1 MAFFSIIIPVCNRAG
16 LMENCIRSIRTQS
29 FSDFEVLFVDDGST
43 DETPQMLADYCRQD
57 NRFRT
62 VTHPENRSILAAR
75 YTGMQEAS
83 GEYILFVDSDDEITD
98 NALALLHERLQTEP
112 VDILRFGHEEVYLP
126 TPGVR
131 KTIAERNRV
140 LLPPPTDSPLRAM
153 LQDQMAPNVWK
164 NCYSRAVAH
173 RALRRAENFYCNMG
187 EDVYWSTVFF
197 SCAESDGILEAC
209 LYRYFIGGGMSTSRK
224 AQTKQQLTGYIGHLA
239 DCITHV
245 RRYLS
250 DYEPDLLGLIR
261 DKYLRMNCF
270 LMLTFI
276 IDEPD
281 YGKVV
286 EFLSAFDTEDLRSV
300 YRHGCNTVLPFK
312 LLQQYSAT
320 AESTGAPVLP
330 LNGRSV
336 NYLEDLMKMNYEDEI
351 RY

>member
-1 MAFFSIIIPVCNRAG
+1 MAFFSIIIPVYNRAG
-16 LMENCIRSIRTQS
+16 LMENCIRSIRNQS

-43 DETPQMLADYCRQD
+43 DETPRMLADYCRQD

-62 VTHPENRSILAAR
+62 VTHTENRSILAAR
-75 YTGMQEAS
+75 YTGMQQAS
-83 GEYILFVDSDDEITD
+83 GEYILFVDSDDELTD
-98 NALALLHERLQTEP
+98 DALSLLHERLQADP

-126 TPGVR
+126 TPGVQ
-131 KTIAERNRV
+131 KTIPERNRI

-153 LQDQMAPNVWK
+153 LMDQMAPNVWK
-164 NCYSRAVAH
+164 NCYSRAVVL

-197 SCAESDGILEAC
+197 SCAESDGILDAC
-209 LYRYFIGGGMSTSRK
+209 LYRYFIGSGMSTSRK
-224 AQTKQQLTGYIGHLA
+224 TQTREQLAGYIEHLA
-239 DCITHV
+239 DCIMHV

-250 DYEPDLLGLIR
+250 DYEPDLLCLIR

-281 YGKVV
+281 YCNVV
-286 EFLSAFDTEDLRSV
+286 EFLSVFDTEDLRSV

-312 LLQQYSAT
+312 ALQQYSAS
-320 AESTGAPVLP
+320 AKSNGVPVLP
-330 LNGRSV
+330 LDGRPV
-336 NYLEDLMKMNYEDEI
+336 NYLEDLMKIDYEDEI